1 MHTNMIIRK
10 KGKQLWAIIGVCAL
24 GLYTTAC
31 DNGEFPGNENTTADI
46 ELRFAASISD
56 SPSTRAAYGATVLT
70 GEAFPNGTNIL
81 GMFITDKSGSPL
93 ATGSDDNM
101 KSILTRTTGQD
112 DVWEHT
118 DKNDGALSLIAK
130 HGDEI
135 KITSYYPWVSG
146 ATATAVPFNLTGD
159 MSAGKDLLYLSSPS
173 GAQQVTDGSPVALT
187 FSHAY
192 CWVTVKLSRLTNDNM
207 VSVKAV
213 TLDNSYDNQ
222 DSSWRG
228 IMNKGTVDPKTGDV
242 LSGTLGPLTVTCDP
256 AVNIPFEEPEG
267 TPSEFNFLVPA
278 FMSTDIK
285 DFDLD
290 VRVTTEEN
298 GVLKVLS
305 FPLAKAHLNT
315 DANGRYGFQKG
326 MHNTYNIVYNNSKM
340 ILSLSDWTE
349 VQINAPGMGQGT
361 VGVTPVTLD
370 FTTVGGFNETVL
382 ASGNHIYHTY
392 LGEVAENNNGEY
404 KDITFVQTESLFNV
418 WQSVMQHEPACPK
431 IMIAKNLAAGGAAIP
446 WKDATTGT
454 LTAKQACVE
463 FRDGGYTDWR
473 LPRIG
478 ELFSCVYSPIISDDK
493 IKIHNN
499 DLWSATEYDAVTAYS
514 TSNYN
519 SAVSWIFPAKTSK
532 KETLYVRCVR
542 DADKPKPVI

>member
-10 KGKQLWAIIGVCAL
+10 KGNKLWAIVGVCAL

-56 SPSTRAAYGATVLT
+56 SPSTRATHGAVVLT
-70 GEAFPNGTNIL
+70 GEDFPNGTHTF
-81 GMFITDKSGSPL
+81 GMFITDKTGSPL

-101 KSILTRTTGQD
+101 KSILTRTIGQD
-112 DVWEHT
+112 DVWGHT
-118 DKNDGALSLIAK
+118 DKNDGTLSLVAK

-135 KITSYYPWVSG
+135 KITGYYPWVSG
-146 ATATAVPFNLTGD
+146 ATAIAVPFDLTGD
-159 MSAGKDLLYLSSPS
+159 MSTGKDLLYLSSPS

-192 CWVTVKLSRLTNDNM
+192 CWVTVKLSKLSSDNNVM
-207 VSVKAV
+207 VKAV
-213 TLDNSYDNQ
+213 TFDNSYDNQ
-222 DSSWRG
+222 SSSWRG

-242 LSGTLGPLTVTCDP
+242 VSGTPGPLTVTCDP
-256 AVNIPFEEPEG
+256 VINIPFEEPGG

-285 DFDLD
+285 DSDL
-290 VRVTTEEN
+290 VIRVTTEED
-298 GVLKVLS
+298 GVSEVLS
-305 FPLAKAHLNT
+305 FPLAKAHLNA

-326 MHNTYNIVYNNSKM
+326 MHNTYNVVYNNSKM
-340 ILSLSDWTE
+340 ILSLSNWTE
-349 VQINAPGMGQGT
+349 VWINAPTVGQGA
-361 VGVTPVTLD
+361 VGETPVTID
-370 FTTVGGFNETVL
+370 YYTVPGFKETTLN
-382 ASGNHIYHTY
+382 SGNHIYHTY
-392 LGEVAENNNGEY
+392 LGEVAENNNGAY
-404 KDITFVQTESLFNV
+404 KDITVNLAGSLFAV
-418 WQSVMQHEPACPK
+418 WELVMQHEPVYPRV
-431 IMIAKNLAAGGAAIP
+431 MIARNLAAGGGPVP
-446 WKDATTGT
+446 WKDETTGV

-478 ELFSCVYSPIISDDK
+478 ELFACTYNAIAPDVIRPHS
-493 IKIHNN
+493 N

-514 TSNYN
+514 TSNYGVG
-519 SAVSWIFPAKTSK
+519 VSWIFPAKTPK